1 EPVDEKCNVQKP
13 DNGKFDW
20 TTVLVR
26 VSHSFLTTLGS
37 GFLIAIGAIVMAT
50 FSTGID
56 SKSFQFNKNNVKLE
70 DDIRYN
76 YGFFHMI
83 FSLGAMYFAMLF
95 ISWNL
100 KDSATEWSIDVGW
113 ASAGVKI
120 INEWVAATIYT
131 WKLVSPVVKQHRVM
145 NNEQTMQP

>member
-1 EPVDEKCNVQKP
+1 MQVNRGLLSSGIMASYVVFLCWSAIRSEPVDEKCNVQKP

-20 TTVLVR
+20 TTIL
-26 VSHSFLTTLGS
+26 

-83 FSLGAMYFAMLF
+83 FSLGAMYFAIYF
-95 ISWNL
+95 TINL
-100 KDSATEWSIDVGW
+100 RWSIDVGW

-120 INEWVAATIYT
+120 INEWVAATIYS
-131 WKLVSPVVKQHRVM
+131 K
-145 NNEQTMQP
+145 